1 MIIAVCG
8 GKGGVGK
15 STVALN
21 LGATLDGVVVDAD
34 VGMAD
39 LPTDGGPTLHDVL
52 AGRIEARA
60 AVREDWAVAILP
72 SGRSLAGARAA
83 DRARFPPTLQV
94 LDEAFGWVVIDVPAG
109 FDADAALPIASA
121 DAAVIVTLA
130 EPTALA
136 DAVRT
141 RSMARETGTGIGAV
155 AVNRTRDPVEAV
167 EDTLGGPLFTVRE
180 SSTLSRAQRQ
190 GLPVAFLDA
199 TAPVSRDLTRLARE
213 LTRLRRDTRL
223 EA

>member
-1 MIIAVCG
+1 MILAVCG

-21 LGATLDGVVVDAD
+21 LGAALDGVVVDAD

-52 AGRIEARA
+52 AGRVEPRA
-60 AVREDWAVAILP
+60 AVREDWAVAVLP

-83 DRARFPPTLQV
+83 DRSRFPSTV
-94 LDEAFGWVVIDVPAG
+94 RALDEAYGWVVIDVPAG
-109 FDADAALPIASA
+109 FDADAALPVATA
-121 DAAVIVTLA
+121 DAAVLVTVA
-130 EPTALA
+130 EPAAIA

-141 RSMARETGTGIGAV
+141 RSMAREAGTGVGAV
-155 AVNRTRDPVEAV
+155 VVNRRQDPVPAV
-167 EDTLGGPLFTVRE
+167 ETALGGPVFTLRE
-180 SSTLSRAQRQ
+180 SSALSRAQRQ
-190 GLPVAFLDA
+190 GLPVAIHDG
-199 TAPVSRDLTRLARE
+199 TAPVTRDLQRIAGA

-223 EA
+223 GA